1 MLLSLIIPVYGEEE
15 VIPQLLKTLDATMA
29 ELPCECEVLF
39 VDDGSRDRSAELLAA
54 AARQDPRIKVIGF
67 SRNFGHQVALTA
79 GMDFAQ
85 GDAIVIMDA
94 DLQDPPHILKDMIR
108 LYEEGF
114 DVVSAQRIT
123 RRGDSAYKRL
133 TARLFYWIM
142 RKAVDP
148 RIIPEVG
155 DFRLFSRNA
164 LIAIRGFR
172 EQHRFMRGLV
182 AWLGLKEVTLPF
194 ERQER
199 AAGRTHYSTVA
210 MLRFAW
216 TGITSFSGF
225 PLRISLISGV
235 VLTIAGFL
243 YFLYSAYSAIFRQT
257 TVQGWTSLVFLQVMF
272 SGAILIA
279 IGVIGDYIARIYE
292 ESKGRPLYIVNAAAN
307 VTLADHRVDR
317 AVILS
322 PRTES
327 GPERSSR
334 ERKVS

>member
-1 MLLSLIIPVYGEEE
+1 MLLSLIIPVYNEED
-15 VIPQLLKTLDATMA
+15 VIPQLLRTLDATMA
-29 ELPCECEVLF
+29 DLPCECEVLF
-39 VDDGSRDRSAELLAA
+39 VDDGSRDRSAELLAT
-54 AARQDPRIKVIGF
+54 AARQNPRIKVIGF

-79 GMDFAQ
+79 GMDFAE
-85 GDAIVIMDA
+85 GDAVVIMDA
-94 DLQDPPHILKDMIR
+94 DLQDPPHILKDMVR
-108 LYEEGF
+108 LYQDGF
-114 DVVSAQRIT
+114 DVVSAQRAT
-123 RRGDSAYKRL
+123 RHGDSAYKRL

-164 LIAIRGFR
+164 LIAVRGFR

-194 ERQER
+194 ERQQR
-199 AAGRTHYSTVA
+199 AAGRTKYSTVK
-210 MLRFAW
+210 MIRFAW

-225 PLRISLISGV
+225 PLRLSLMAGV
-235 VLTIAGFL
+235 FLTIAGFL
-243 YFLYSAYSAIFRQT
+243 YFLRAVYLAVFLKTA
-257 TVQGWTSLVFLQVMF
+257 VQGWTSLVFLQVMF

-292 ESKGRPLYIVNAAAN
+292 ESKGRPLYIVNGSAN

-317 AVILS
+317 AVILT
-322 PRTES
+322 PRT
-327 GPERSSR
+327 GDDADRSSR